1 VCHKAV
7 CLLAWILDRNIT
19 KDLFYQMKGNY
30 NQFKAMLAITKGSLK
45 AIFRSPSA
53 VIFSIAFPLIFI
65 LVFGFIGSG
74 GRVSVN
80 IAFDPSS
87 DTSNPIYASIKSI
100 AGINVVKKTGIEL
113 QEDLEKGRITALIL
127 IHKSG
132 LTNPPYVID
141 LTSSDAVNPQNVQVL
156 KSILNAVIAGINQRE
171 FNNIPTYAL
180 VNSNVK
186 KIPGRIYRTID
197 FILPGQLGFSLL
209 SSGVFGVAF
218 LFFNLRQ
225 HLVLK
230 RFYATP
236 IKRGYIVLGEA
247 LSRVIFQM
255 LTAIIVIGVGHF
267 AFNFTLVH
275 GAETFL
281 EIMLLSF
288 LALVLFMG
296 FGFIVSSVAKN
307 ESTIPPFA
315 NLITLPQ
322 FLLAGTFFSIE
333 TFPTWLQ
340 PICRVLPL
348 THFNNAMRN
357 IAFEGASLASCWK
370 ELGVL
375 GIWTVVVYFVAFK
388 TFKWE

>member
-1 VCHKAV
+1 
-7 CLLAWILDRNIT
+7 
-19 KDLFYQMKGNY
+19 MKGEY
-30 NQFKAMLAITKGSLK
+30 SQVRAMFAITKASLL

-53 VIFSIAFPLIFI
+53 VVFSIAFPLIFI
-65 LVFGFIGSG
+65 LVFGFVGSG
-74 GRVSVN
+74 GRVSLNV
-80 IAFDPSS
+80 AFDKNT
-87 DTSNPIYASIKSI
+87 DTANPVYSVIKSI
-100 AGINVVKKTGIEL
+100 AAIKVVKKNEISL
-113 QEDLEKGRITALIL
+113 REDLEKGRITAI
-127 IHKSG
+127 INIQHSG
-132 LTNPPYVID
+132 LANPPYTVS
-141 LTSSDAVNPQNVQVL
+141 LTSSEAVNPQNIQVL
-156 KSILNAVIAGINQRE
+156 QSVLNAVIAGINQKNYAAAPTIAVI
-171 FNNIPTYAL
+171 NND
-180 VNSNVK
+180 VR

-225 HLVLK
+225 QLVLK
-230 RFYATP
+230 RFFATP
-236 IKRGYIVLGEA
+236 IRRSYIVLGEA

-255 LTAIIVIGVGHF
+255 MTAIIIIGVGHF
-267 AFNFTLVH
+267 IFKFTLVN
-275 GAETFL
+275 GLQTFL

-288 LALVLFMG
+288 VALILFMG

-333 TFPTWLQ
+333 AFPSWLQ

-357 IAFEGASLASCWK
+357 IAFEGASLGSCWK
-370 ELGVL
+370 ELGIL
-375 GIWTVVVYFVAFK
+375 GIWTVVVYAIAFK

>member
-1 VCHKAV
+1 
-7 CLLAWILDRNIT
+7 
-19 KDLFYQMKGNY
+19 
-30 NQFKAMLAITKGSLK
+30 MLAITRGSLK

-53 VIFSIAFPLIFI
+53 VIFSIAFPMIFI
-65 LVFGFIGSG
+65 LVFGFIGNG
-74 GRVSVN
+74 GKLSVN
-80 IAFDPSS
+80 IAFDPKS
-87 DTSNPIYASIKSI
+87 DTTNPVYASIKTM
-100 AGINVVKKTGIEL
+100 AGINVVKKTGVAL

-127 IHKSG
+127 IRKSG
-132 LTNPPYVID
+132 LENPPLMID
-141 LTSSDAVNPQNVQVL
+141 LTSSEAVNPQNLQVL
-156 KSILNAVIAGINQRE
+156 KSILNAVIAGINQQT
-171 FNNIPTYAL
+171 FNNIPTYAI
-180 VNSNVK
+180 VNSNVQ
-186 KIPGRIYRTID
+186 KIPGRVYRTID
-197 FILPGQLGFSLL
+197 FILPGQMGFSLL
-209 SSGVFGVAF
+209 SAGVFGVAF

-225 HLVLK
+225 QLVLK

-255 LTAIIVIGVGHF
+255 MTAVIIIGVGHF

-275 GAETFL
+275 GFQTFM

-288 LALVLFMG
+288 LSLILFMG

-333 TFPTWLQ
+333 AFPSWLQ
-340 PICRVLPL
+340 PICKIMPL
-348 THFNNAMRN
+348 THFNIAMRN

-375 GIWTVVVYFVAFK
+375 GIWTVVVYIVAFK